1 MEYTRWYDKDINLKA
16 LMQLLESLSDE
27 EKLIITSDILQV
39 LMMNYSPDTDN
50 LIEELDGQYIPVRRR
65 WYDKF
70 ETLHSAVEILRI
82 TDLQKRREIIN
93 EIFQTVLESI
103 SENKNDNLRG

>member
-50 LIEELDGQYIPVRRR
+50 LIEELDGQYIPIRRR
-65 WYDKF
+65 WYDSLKHFIRRWKF
-70 ETLHSAVEILRI
+70 SELRI
-82 TDLQKRREIIN
+82 C
-93 EIFQTVLESI
+93 
-103 SENKNDNLRG
+103 KNAEKLSTKFSKQCLNL

>member
-50 LIEELDGQYIPVRRR
+50 LIEELDGQYIPIRRR